1 MWSARLLGR
10 SLQASGDRRRRGM
23 TVLDRTRLTGRF
35 PLSPASIPGLGTLK
49 FSASDILL
57 SCYHM
62 VVPTWGFLLHFS
74 DLANLHYF
82 FEIITFCI

>member
-35 PLSPASIPGLGTLK
+35 PLLERHIAPERHVTGQRGLDGLGALVPFP
-49 FSASDILL
+49 FSL
-57 SCYHM
+57 SSL
-62 VVPTWGFLLHFS
+62 P
-74 DLANLHYF
+74 
-82 FEIITFCI
+82 FCRLPV